1 MKKGL
6 TVVFFILIYF
16 FAVTNVFA
24 LEETEI
30 EKIDNL
36 DYEVEKVEKSSK
48 EEIEKENEVNGIE
61 TEENIIENVET
72 EQTSK
77 DYLVD
82 LEPVE
87 EIGESVN
94 VSKEI
99 EDEVYDK
106 SIEGEDFELTYNAEE
121 YNALNFLIENN
132 NENDNTVYA
141 VMLDEEKIY
150 EEYIDNKELK
160 EVKLNINGKLL
171 KICLKGNGSFIN
183 PYLTKERNKYI
194 IIYDDED
201 TSETEEST
209 YTIKEENEKE
219 GYVFKYY
226 ENIDGKKYYPDD
238 EIYLNNDMTLTSK
251 YEEEEY
257 EVTYNY
263 LDSEEKRRYTINDN
277 SLFIPEKEGY
287 RFLGWFDIEGN
298 KVDKLTTG
306 NIILYAKF
314 EKITIINSEST
325 PKKLNYTYSHDD
337 IKQVEISKE
346 ENIIEDIKDKTVSI
360 EQIDTPFNS
369 RTVNVNY
376 ILILGILIILIAV
389 FTIFKFNLNS

>member
-87 EIGESVN
+87 EIGENLN

-106 SIEGEDFELTYNAEE
+106 SIEGEDFELIYNAEE

-183 PYLTKERNKYI
+183 PYLTKEKNKYI

-201 TSETEEST
+201 TYETEEST
-209 YTIKEENEKE
+209 YTIKGENEKE

-277 SLFIPEKEGY
+277 SLFIPEIEGY
-287 RFLGWFDIEGN
+287 KFLGWFDIEEN

-306 NIILYAKF
+306 NITLYAKF

-325 PKKLNYTYSHDD
+325 PKKLNYNYSHDD

-346 ENIIEDIKDKTVSI
+346 ENIIENIKDKTVSI

-376 ILILGILIILIAV
+376 ILILGVLIILIAV